1 VRPLELYH
9 DRLIAYS
16 LGNFATYYGI
26 SVEGIRGIAPILLCT
41 LDDEGRFV
49 SGRIEATM
57 QIRPAGPSLD
67 PAHGVVELLRRLTDV
82 AFPQGLLSI
91 AENGQLARR
100 DGNLSQ
106 IR

>member
-1 VRPLELYH
+1 VLRAIELYR

-49 SGRIEATM
+49 SGRIEATT
-57 QIRPAGPSLD
+57 QIRPAGPTPD
-67 PAHGVVELLRRLTDV
+67 AAGAVITLLRTLTDG
-82 AFPQGLLSI
+82 AFPQGRLLI
-91 AENGQLARR
+91 GE
-100 DGNLSQ
+100 DGSLT
-106 IR
+106 IRP

>member
-1 VRPLELYH
+1 
-9 DRLIAYS
+9 
-16 LGNFATYYGI
+16 
-26 SVEGIRGIAPILLCT
+26 
-41 LDDEGRFV
+41 
-49 SGRIEATM
+49 M
-57 QIRPAGPSLD
+57 
-67 PAHGVVELLRRLTDV
+67 LRRLTDV

>member
-1 VRPLELYH
+1 VVRPMELYR

-26 SVEGIRGIAPILLCT
+26 SVEGIRGIAPILQVT

-49 SGRIEATM
+49 SGHLESTT

-67 PAHGVVELLRRLTDV
+67 PERKALALVRELTAN
-82 AFPQGLLSI
+82 AFPAGTLSI
-91 AENGQLARR
+91 GEDGSLTRR
-100 DGNLSQ
+100 AAP
-106 IR
+106 